1 MIESDKQKVYK
12 MSVTKIENTVPGAS
26 EEETQ
31 YLLTI
36 KSEYLLMHSKQV
48 SRYQLDIY
56 KRGGRVAPEIK
67 KGVHDYYR
75 HQLKIL
81 KRILNEK

>member
-1 MIESDKQKVYK
+1 MSITKV
-12 MSVTKIENTVPGAS
+12 ENTVPGAT

-56 KRGGRVAPEIK
+56 KRGGRVSAQIK
-67 KGVHDYYR
+67 NGVHDYYR
-75 HQLKIL
+75 HQLKVL
-81 KRILNEK
+81 KKILNEK